1 MPHRSPP
8 KSTGAAVL
16 GRALEIKRGSRAVEG
31 ARFILDLDIRSE
43 DKARAAD
50 LLRRRQEGTLSPEEL
65 EELASYIEA
74 DDVLSILRAKAL
86 AVLKEAGGAPNGY
99 E

>member
-1 MPHRSPP
+1 MPSKSPSKP
-8 KSTGAAVL
+8 TGAAVL
-16 GRALEIKRGSRAVEG
+16 RRALEFKRGAGSVEG

-43 DKARAAD
+43 DKARASD
-50 LLRRRQEGTLSPEEL
+50 LLRRRQQGTLSPAEE

-86 AVLKEAGGAPNGY
+86 AVLKEAGAALSGY